1 MIIINKVPLDD
12 SVNILCWKWYVVRTR
27 HCYNAVRSFLTGWL
41 LPMNNS
47 VPAFFYLNTSHI
59 DTTYIC
65 LSSQWN
71 RDNAMFNK
79 GSLVHFQ
86 IVYMKQFLL
95 AWLTTWLKDRLVC
108 VNCRTITFPLYI
120 IYIAEIV
127 RKLVSSIP
135 VSCRNRSY
143 LMQIECE
150 NKMLKWY
157 LFCPKREEVTGGWI
171 KLNALFVSC

>member
-1 MIIINKVPLDD
+1 MLCVHFLLVDYYRWIILFPLSFIWTHRTLILRT
-12 SVNILCWKWYVVRTR
+12 SVLAR
-27 HCYNAVRSFLTGWL
+27 
-41 LPMNNS
+41 
-47 VPAFFYLNTSHI
+47 
-59 DTTYIC
+59 
-65 LSSQWN
+65 QWN

-79 GSLVHFQ
+79 EYLVQFQ
-86 IVYMKQFLL
+86 VVYIKQFLL
-95 AWLTTWLKDRLVC
+95 AWLTTWLKDRLVY

-143 LMQIECE
+143 FMQIECE